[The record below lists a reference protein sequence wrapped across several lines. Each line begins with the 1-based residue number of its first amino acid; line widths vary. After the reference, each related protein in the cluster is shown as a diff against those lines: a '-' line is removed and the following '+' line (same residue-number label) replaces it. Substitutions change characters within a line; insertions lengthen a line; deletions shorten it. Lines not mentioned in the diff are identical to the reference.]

1 MRNRIPFDGSRRTF
15 CIAAAAAASAPS
27 VLAQGT
33 GAAPAGRTLSIVVP
47 YAGGGAADPVVRP
60 LAQKLQERLGRPVIV
75 DNRPGAN
82 GVIGVQHVLRQ
93 PADGNTIL
101 YHITSL
107 VQALA
112 LSRGKPPY
120 DFNQDIAPLALLG
133 RQSVV
138 LVVPAASPYRT
149 FADLARAAK
158 AQPAQFAYGSYGS
171 GSTSHIYGEALRAAL
186 GIEMPHVAFK
196 GTAPLLQEMMG
207 GRIPMAFVSAA
218 TAVER
223 EADKTLR
230 SVAVAA
236 PRRLELLPQAP
247 TLAELGYPGFEFTG
261 WWGLFIKAGTPAAV
275 VDPLLATLRSVLQEP
290 DMQAR
295 LRQAALELS
304 NETPPQIAAAMRA
317 DYQHWEALSRRF
329 NITSE

>member
-1 MRNRIPFDGSRRTF
+1 MSIVHRRRLL
-15 CIAAAAAASAPS
+15 CAAALALTATCGSVALAQSQPAPS
-27 VLAQGT
+27 
-33 GAAPAGRTLSIVVP
+33 GRPLTIVVP

-82 GVIGVQHVLRQ
+82 GLIGTQHLIRQ
-93 PADGNTIL
+93 PADGNTIMF
-101 YHITSL
+101 HITSL
-107 VQALA
+107 VQNLA

-120 DFNQDIAPLALLG
+120 DFNQDIAPLVLLG

-138 LVVPAASPYRT
+138 LVVPGASPWRS
-149 FADLARAAK
+149 FPELARAIK

-186 GIEMPHVAFK
+186 GVEMPHAAFK
-196 GTAPLLQEMMG
+196 GTAPLMQEMLG

-223 EADKTLR
+223 DADKSLR
-230 SVAVAA
+230 ALAVAA
-236 PRRLELLPQAP
+236 PRRGELLPNVP
-247 TLAELGYPGFEFTG
+247 TLAELGYPGFESTG
-261 WWGLFIKAGTPAAV
+261 WWGLFIKGGTPANV
-275 VDPLLATLRSVLQEP
+275 TEPLLAAIRATLNEP
-290 DMQAR
+290 DMAAR
-295 LRQAALELS
+295 LRQAALEPS
-304 NETPPQIAAAMRA
+304 NETPAQIAAAMRA

-329 NITSE
+329 NITAE